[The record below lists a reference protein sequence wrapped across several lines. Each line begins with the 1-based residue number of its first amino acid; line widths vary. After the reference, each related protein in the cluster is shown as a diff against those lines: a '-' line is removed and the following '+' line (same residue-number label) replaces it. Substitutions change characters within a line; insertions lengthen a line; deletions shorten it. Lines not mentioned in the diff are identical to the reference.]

1 MNRLVVGVIAKPQ
14 GIKGEVKVQCYVD
27 RPQGF
32 AQLRNVYVAGSPC
45 RILRCRVVGNDVF
58 LTLEGV
64 PDRNAAELLR
74 GKELSVDRNAA
85 EGLKTGEYFV
95 QDLLGL
101 TVCVDD
107 KQVGVIRDVLQY
119 GAADV
124 LVIAGERPCMAPYLH
139 KLVLQVDLSQGR
151 MIMDGTVWPQVVCYE
166 D

>member
-32 AQLRNVYVAGSPC
+32 AGLHSVYVAGSPC
-45 RILRCRVVGNDVF
+45 RILRCRVVSNDVF
-58 LTLEGV
+58 LTLEGI

-74 GKELSVDRNAA
+74 GKELSVDRKDAQ
-85 EGLKTGEYFV
+85 GLKQGEFFV

-101 TVCVDD
+101 AVWVDD
-107 KQVGVIRDVLQY
+107 RQAGVIRDVLQY

-124 LVIAGERPCMAPYLH
+124 LVIAGEKPCMVPYLN
-139 KLVLQVDLSQGR
+139 KLVLDVDLQQGR
-151 MIMDGTVWPQVVCYE
+151 MTMDGAVWPQVVCYE